1 MSGIYFEN
9 QKDGLNRSRSYLDP
23 IANYSFSTKSSY
35 GVTDKDYYVC
45 WNNLPSF
52 GVDDG
57 DSDVINFNS
66 DHLLNSVLGIS
77 TIYTAFTENFI
88 GGSLD
93 CMIVRKSDRK
103 AVRIQ
108 ASNNFDD
115 WSGATYTDVSDIANY
130 PELQRLRLLGII

>member
-9 QKDGLNRSRSYLDP
+9 QKDGLNRLRTYLDP
-23 IANYSFSTKSSY
+23 IANYGFSTKSS
-35 GVTDKDYYVC
+35 GGLTDKDYYVC

-52 GVDDG
+52 GVDEG

-77 TIYTAFTENFI
+77 TIYTSFTETFI

-108 ASNNFDD
+108 LTGNTGSTFGSWNTAI
-115 WSGATYTDVSDIANY
+115 YTEFSK
-130 PELQRLRLLGII
+130 